1 MENTVYSDI
10 SVGQSASESATLTPK
25 AIRDFADVT
34 GDTNP
39 AHLDPDF
46 ARKTIMK
53 DVVGHGMWSGALF
66 SRILGTQFPGPGTIY
81 LGQTFKFRRPVYVN
95 DVITATVTVTKK
107 DDAKGM
113 VWLDTVVKNQRGELV
128 IEGEATILAPQVKFK
143 AARAA

>member
-1 MENTVYSDI
+1 MENIVYDDLQ
-10 SVGQSASESATLTPK
+10 VGQSASQSATLTHK
-25 AIRDFADVT
+25 AIRDFAEVT
-34 GDTNP
+34 GDFNP
-39 AHLDPDF
+39 AHLDPDY
-46 ARKTIMK
+46 ARTTIMK

-113 VWLDTVVKNQRGELV
+113 VWLDTVVKNQKGETV
-128 IEGEATILAPQVKFK
+128 IEGEATILAPKTKFSS
-143 AARAA
+143 ARAA

>member
-1 MENTVYSDI
+1 MNALNLTV
-10 SVGQSASESATLTPK
+10 GTTLPPLH
-25 AIRDFADVT
+25 T
-34 GDTNP
+34 GPITRHRVAMYAHGSGDLNP
-39 AHLDPDF
+39 IHVDPDY
-46 ARKTIMK
+46 ARTTIMK

-113 VWLDTVVKNQRGELV
+113 VWLDTVVKNQKGETV
-128 IEGEATILAPQVKFK
+128 IEGEATILAPKTKFSS
-143 AARAA
+143 ARAA

>member
-10 SVGQSASESATLTPK
+10 SVGQSASHSATLTSK

-39 AHLDPDF
+39 AHLDPEF
-46 ARKTIMK
+46 ARTTIMK

-143 AARAA
+143 VARAA